1 MAENKPN
8 KKLSEY
14 DKYRIVR
21 SNSKN
26 VCLDFYHNRVKFY
39 PKKKT
44 INIVVDSWERDDY
57 IDELIEADEREQ
69 AKKLGSSSNNIS
81 IVSSCAVLKSLYTE
95 KKSRKKAICCE
106 SKVFFLKLA
115 GIM

>member
-39 PKKKT
+39 PKRRLST
-44 INIVVDSWERDDY
+44 LS
-57 IDELIEADEREQ
+57 LI
-69 AKKLGSSSNNIS
+69 LGSVTI
-81 IVSSCAVLKSLYTE
+81 I
-95 KKSRKKAICCE
+95 
-106 SKVFFLKLA
+106 
-115 GIM
+115 